1 MNMRLNPLAVAVATA
16 CALSACGG
24 SGGGDDDRAP
34 LNTLPAG
41 VAKVGVVHYDGQSD
55 DLLTAGLGASGLQSA
70 TEPAYADP
78 LKPTAAELRR
88 NAIYVSYR
96 GIVDTTSGGGY
107 GTLYGPNVSATGAV
121 TQGAGKIAGSEY
133 IALRD
138 DGTGRQNVTLMAQVP
153 DSFDPK
159 NPCIVTATSSG
170 SRGVYGAIS
179 TGEWGLKRGCAVAYT
194 DKGTGSAPHDL
205 MNDTVPL
212 VDGTRTTAT
221 AAGDQA
227 QFNAGLT
234 APERTAF
241 NAATPD
247 RYAFKHAH
255 SGQNP
260 EKDWGRHTLDAVRL
274 ALYAINDRHGELN
287 KDGQRTVSFTARN
300 TLVIASSVSNGG
312 GAAIAAAELDT
323 EGLIDGV
330 AVSEPAIEVP
340 ADAGVAVRR
349 GNRIVPTVG
358 RNLIDFTT
366 YANLYQ
372 ACASLAPSLAGA
384 PFGAAFAALYDAPA
398 LPIASGRCAAL
409 ANAGLLQTST
419 TALQAEEALQLLQ
432 NYGWEPES
440 LALTP
445 SHAAFEIAPAVAA
458 TFANALAR
466 ARVSDHLCGF
476 SYAATASAGNV
487 TGLAPTALASMAASG
502 NGVPPSAGVNLVNNR
517 AAQGPARDFLS
528 LNAVGK
534 FDWNL
539 EGALC
544 LRGLVTGNDAWA
556 QRLQSGMAATQ
567 RNGNLRG
574 KPAIIVH
581 GRNDALLPVNHT
593 SRPYYALNQRVE
605 GQASQLRYIEV
616 TNAQH
621 FDGFIGLPAALPG
634 YDTRFIPLHLYLNRA
649 LDAVYDKLKNGK
661 ALPPSQ
667 VVRTTPRGGTPG
679 QATPITAALVPAMA
693 AKPAADDAISML
705 NGNTV
710 FIPD

>member
-1 MNMRLNPLAVAVATA
+1 MHLRPSPLALAVATA
-16 CALSACGG
+16 CALTACGG
-24 SGGGDDDRAP
+24 SGNDDDHAP
-34 LNTLPAG
+34 INTLPHG
-41 VAKVGVVHYDGQSD
+41 VAKVGVVQYDGQGD

-70 TEPAYADP
+70 TEPVYASP
-78 LKPTAAELRR
+78 LQPTAAELRR

-96 GIVDTTSGGGY
+96 GIVDTTAAGGY
-107 GTLYGPNVSATGAV
+107 GTLYGPNVTATGQV
-121 TQGAGKIAGSEY
+121 TQGTGKVAGSEY

-138 DGTGRQNVTLMAQVP
+138 DGSGRQNVTLMAQVP

-194 DKGTGSAPHDL
+194 DKGTGGAPHDL

-221 AAGDQA
+221 VAGNQA

-234 APERTAF
+234 NAERIAF
-241 NAATPD
+241 NSATPD

-260 EKDWGRHTLDAVRL
+260 EKDWGRYTLDAVRL

-287 KDGQRTVSFTARN
+287 ADGKRTISFTARN

-330 AVSEPAIEVP
+330 AVSEPAVELP
-340 ADAGVAVRR
+340 ANAGVAVRR
-349 GNRIVPTVG
+349 GNRLVANAG
-358 RNLIDFTT
+358 RNLVDFTT

-372 ACASLAPSLAGA
+372 ACASLAPSLAKA
-384 PFGAAFAALYDAPA
+384 PFGAAFAASFNAAA
-398 LPIASGRCAAL
+398 LPIASGRCTAWV
-409 ANAGLLQTST
+409 NAGLLQSTT
-419 TALQAEEALQLLQ
+419 TALQAEESLQLLA

-440 LALTP
+440 LELTP
-445 SHAAFEIAPAVAA
+445 SLAAFEVSPAVAT

-466 ARVSDHLCGF
+466 ARVNDSLCGY
-476 SYAATASAGNV
+476 SYAATVAAGSV
-487 TGLAPTALASMAASG
+487 TKLAPAALASMAASG
-502 NGVPPSAGVNLVNNR
+502 NGVPPAAGVNLVNNR

-528 LNAVGK
+528 LNAAGK

-539 EGALC
+539 DGALC
-544 LRGLVTGNDAWA
+544 LRNLVVGNDAWA
-556 QRLQSGMAATQ
+556 RRLQTGMAETQ

-593 SRPYYALNQRVE
+593 SRPYFALNQRVE
-605 GQASQLRYIEV
+605 GNASQLSYIEV

-621 FDGFIGLPAALPG
+621 FDAFIALPAVLPG
-634 YDTRFIPLHLYLNRA
+634 YDTRFVPLHVYLNRA

-667 VVRTTPRGGTPG
+667 VVRTAPRGGTPG
-679 QATPITAALVPAMA
+679 QATPITAAQVPDMA
-693 AKPAADDAISML
+693 ARPTANNAITML
-705 NGNTV
+705 NTHTV